1 MDLKIENKT
10 FIVCGSGAGF
20 GRAIAEQLAE
30 NGAYVFAISRTNE
43 KLETLRDKYR
53 NKITI
58 LTGDIMEDSVQEKV
72 LNSLAGSSISGVVVN
87 AAGPPAGSAEEVNLN
102 QWDEA
107 WRNIVR
113 WKISFVHKLLPL
125 LKKQQYGRFLFIES
139 VSVKEPVANL
149 VLSNSLRPAIVGFVS
164 TLAREIAAEG
174 ITLNILAPGYHATA
188 AMERLF
194 SKKADMQNISI
205 EEARQSFE
213 SEIPVGS
220 MGTPEEMAGLACWLL
235 SPLSRYVTGQTITH
249 DGGLVR
255 SIFG

>member
-1 MDLKIENKT
+1 MDLDIENKN
-10 FIVCGSGAGF
+10 FIVCGAGAGF

-30 NGAYVFAISRTNE
+30 NGANVYAVSRTKE
-43 KLETLRDKYR
+43 KLVELIDKYGS
-53 NKITI
+53 NITI
-58 LTGDIMEDSVQEKV
+58 LTGDIMVDEVQDKV
-72 LNSLAGSSISGVVVN
+72 LGLLTGRTISGVVIN
-87 AAGPPAGSAEEVNLN
+87 AAGPPAGSAQEIKLS

-107 WRNIVR
+107 WTNIVR
-113 WKISFVHKLLPL
+113 WKISFAKKLLPI
-125 LKKQQYGRFLFIES
+125 LKSQQYGRLIFIES
-139 VSVKEPVANL
+139 VSVKEPVPNL

-164 TLAREIAAEG
+164 TLSREVAAEG
-174 ITLNILAPGYHATA
+174 ITLNILAPGYHSTA

-194 SKKADMQNISI
+194 SKKAELQNISI
-205 EEARQSFE
+205 EEARKSFE

-235 SPLSRYVTGQTITH
+235 SPHSRYVTGQTITH